1 MMRGNSKMKNI
12 MNVSLAMMAIST
24 TSCAGLVKSE
34 VKEHEGRI
42 IEFKSDSNGFD
53 TKSFF
58 YEGEKEVIAFDSQF
72 TPEIAK
78 QSIAYLR
85 KYTKKPISWL
95 VITHPNPD
103 KFNGASVFKQEGAK
117 ILASENTA
125 KAIPDVHAYKEY
137 YFVEMAKMFPKGQYP
152 QPTLIDQTFI
162 GKMDLVLQGGE
173 RIQFQELSHSG
184 VSSTQ
189 TVAYIKTAQTLIV
202 GDLIHNQ
209 AHAWLEGGIVKGK
222 PTPNIEEWILDLQE
236 LESLY
241 PKSTKVLG
249 GRGVSLELKE
259 SVKEQ
264 TKYLRIARELVRQ
277 QLNEM
282 DPKDSQFYKVLAQK
296 FQKQFS
302 NYTLPYMIEY
312 GAYGLVQ
319 SELSVK

>member
-1 MMRGNSKMKNI
+1 
-12 MNVSLAMMAIST
+12 
-24 TSCAGLVKSE
+24 
-34 VKEHEGRI
+34 
-42 IEFKSDSNGFD
+42 
-53 TKSFF
+53 
-58 YEGEKEVIAFDSQF
+58 
-72 TPEIAK
+72 
-78 QSIAYLR
+78 
-85 KYTKKPISWL
+85 

-103 KFNGASVFKQEGAK
+103 KFNGASVFKKEGAK

-173 RIQFQELSHSG
+173 RIQFQELSHAG

-241 PKSTKVLG
+241 PKSTNVLG
-249 GRGVSLELKE
+249 GRGVSLKLKE

-296 FQKQFS
+296 FQKQFP